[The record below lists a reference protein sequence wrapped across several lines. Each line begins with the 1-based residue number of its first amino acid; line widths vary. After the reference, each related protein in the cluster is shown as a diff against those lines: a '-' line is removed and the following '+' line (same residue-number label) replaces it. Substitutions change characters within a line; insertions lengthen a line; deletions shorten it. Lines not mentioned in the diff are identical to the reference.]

1 MVCLYFQLKS
11 ISWHSTVFDIVW
23 MIQREEH
30 STTED
35 MQIFT
40 AAFNSSFLL
49 ITCFSVSSLPH
60 KQTICIPHCSTR
72 RFSVEYTSC
81 IWKVTNSAF
90 NESFKSAFLILQFII
105 NFKSI
110 DISFFGINN
119 EATGGQIFLSY
130 EAPRKPIG
138 FSYRKQNE

>member
-1 MVCLYFQLKS
+1 MICLYFQLRF
-11 ISWHSTVFDIVW
+11 ISWLSRVFDVVW

-40 AAFNSSFLL
+40 AAFNNSFLL
-49 ITCFSVSSLPH
+49 ITCFSISSFPH
-60 KQTICIPHCSTR
+60 KQIICIPHCSAGC
-72 RFSVEYTSC
+72 FNVEYTWC
-81 IWKVTNSAF
+81 IWKVNNSAF
-90 NESFKSAFLILQFII
+90 NERFKSAFLILQFII

-130 EAPRKPIG
+130 EAPRKRIG